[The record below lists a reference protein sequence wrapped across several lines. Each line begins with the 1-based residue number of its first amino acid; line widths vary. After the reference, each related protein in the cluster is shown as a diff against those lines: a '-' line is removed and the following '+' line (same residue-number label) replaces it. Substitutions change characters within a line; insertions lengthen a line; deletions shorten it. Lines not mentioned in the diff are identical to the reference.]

1 MWDLREAAEVLEAQL
16 LRPKGPYEVRGASA
30 DSRKI
35 RPGELFVALP
45 GRRHDGHEFVG
56 EALAKGAV
64 GALVSRDPGVGHN
77 LLLVPDVKKAL
88 WELARWRRD
97 TLGFVAV
104 GITGSF
110 GKTTAKELV
119 AGALSP
125 AYRTFRAPESYNT
138 EIGVPLSLLSVPND
152 TEMAVFELAESDP
165 EELRRLCELLQP
177 WAGLITSV
185 GPAHL
190 ALLGSVERAADAVWS
205 LAESLPEEGILA
217 LAWDFPELRARVE
230 RCNGFCLRFGQG
242 EDADFF
248 PRDVVDDDPAGVR
261 FVAETPGGAV
271 DVQLRLLGRH
281 RAVLAC
287 GALALAWGLGVPGK
301 LAARGLA
308 EVPPLPHRLEL
319 RPAPFGW
326 VLDDCYNA
334 NPVSVQAALVT
345 LRKLRLPVEVRAAL
359 LGDMLELGPEEELFH
374 RAVVEAA
381 RAARLDLL
389 FAFGPRMTKA
399 FAHWGGGGLAEP
411 TDLERLLQ
419 GVREALGS
427 GPALLLVKGSRG
439 LELERAVAALCGEA
453 EQHRG

>member
-1 MWDLREAAEVLEAQL
+1 MWDLREAAEVLEAQI

-30 DSRKI
+30 DSRRI
-35 RPGELFVALP
+35 QPGQLFVALP
-45 GRRHDGHEFVG
+45 GRHHDGHDFVA
-56 EALAKGAV
+56 EAMAKGAV

-88 WELARWRRD
+88 WELAKWRRE
-97 TLGFVAV
+97 TLSFVAV
-104 GITGSF
+104 GVTGSF

-119 AGALSP
+119 AGALST

-138 EIGVPLSLLSVPND
+138 EIGVALSLLSVPNE
-152 TEMAVFELAESDP
+152 TEMAVFELSESDP
-165 EELRRLCELLQP
+165 EELGKLCELVQP

-190 ALLGSVERAADAVWS
+190 ALLGSVERAADTVWT
-205 LAESLPEEGILA
+205 LAECLPEEGVLA
-217 LAWDFPELRARVE
+217 MAWDFPELRARVE
-230 RCNGFCLRFGQG
+230 RCNGFCLRFGRSA
-242 EDADFF
+242 DADFF
-248 PRDVVDDDPAGVR
+248 PRDIVDDDPAGVR
-261 FVAETPGGAV
+261 FVAETPGGALPV
-271 DVQLRLLGRH
+271 KLRLLGGH

-287 GALALAWGLGVPGK
+287 GALALAWGLGVPAK

-308 EVPPLPHRLEL
+308 QVPPLPHRLEL

-334 NPVSVQAALVT
+334 NPVSVQAALIT
-345 LRKLRLPVEVRAAL
+345 LRKLRLPVEIRAAL

-399 FAHWGGGGLAEP
+399 FAHWEGPGLAEP
-411 TDLERLLQ
+411 EELERLLA

-439 LELERAVAALCGEA
+439 LELERAVAALCKEA
-453 EQHRG
+453 E